1 VRPTFCEFHLFCE
14 FDDRTRLVSWKTETR
29 LSDLPANTVL
39 EARCLHCK
47 QTRTRSAG
55 SLMGAATH
63 QLYLDELEARLRC
76 RDKHCRGAQR
86 LTMEHQHKVE
96 GFVGGMA

>member
-1 VRPTFCEFHLFCE
+1 M
-14 FDDRTRLVSWKTETR
+14 SWKSR
-29 LSDLPANTVL
+29 VKLADLEPSTIL
-39 EARCLHCK
+39 EARCLTCD
-47 QTRTRSAG
+47 QTRIRTAA
-55 SLMGAATH
+55 SLTSTKTN

-76 RDKHCRGAQR
+76 RNKHCRGKLR